1 MEKSIKVTL
10 NCPVCRGTNLIPAKV
25 EGNIPQ
31 VFECLSCETQ
41 FSILKPQ
48 ILGYEVS
55 REESREEIEKRE
67 RRRRNLAEILDG
79 ILLGWLLRK

>member
-10 NCPVCRGTNLIPAKV
+10 ACPVCRGTNLLPAKI

-31 VFECLSCETQ
+31 AFECLDCQSQ
-41 FSILKPQ
+41 FSILKPK

-55 REESREEIEKRE
+55 REESREEVEKKQ
-67 RRRRNLAEILDG
+67 RRRRTFAEILDG
-79 ILLGWLLRK
+79 ILLGWLLRR